1 MNSMEQDRLAND
13 ICMTQPLGKR
23 GLNEYM
29 GEEYAN
35 DVIYN
40 RTARQIKRDI
50 AWFQE
55 MIIDGGLHKS
65 NETTDWKEVKE
76 LMANMREDRGETNE

>member
-1 MNSMEQDRLAND
+1 MAKEKTFAQMSDFEQESLAND

-35 DVIYN
+35 DIIFD
-40 RTARQIKRDI
+40 RTASQIKKDI
-50 AWFQE
+50 AFFEE
-55 MIIDGGLHKS
+55 MIIKGGLHKWLVFHV
-65 NETTDWKEVKE
+65 NYVA
-76 LMANMREDRGETNE
+76 L

>member
-1 MNSMEQDRLAND
+1 MNSMEQEKLAND

-35 DVIYN
+35 DIILD
-40 RTARQIKRDI
+40 RTASQIKKDI
-50 AWFQE
+50 AWFQK
-55 MIIDGGLHKS
+55 MIINGGLHKC
-65 NETTDWKEVKE
+65 T
-76 LMANMREDRGETNE
+76 

>member
-1 MNSMEQDRLAND
+1 MTKEKTFANMNSIEQNRLAND

-35 DVIYN
+35 DVILN
-40 RTARQIKRDI
+40 RTAKQIKKDI
-50 AWFQE
+50 AYFQK
-55 MIIDGGLHKS
+55 MIIEGGLHK
-65 NETTDWKEVKE
+65 EVK
-76 LMANMREDRGETNE
+76 REET